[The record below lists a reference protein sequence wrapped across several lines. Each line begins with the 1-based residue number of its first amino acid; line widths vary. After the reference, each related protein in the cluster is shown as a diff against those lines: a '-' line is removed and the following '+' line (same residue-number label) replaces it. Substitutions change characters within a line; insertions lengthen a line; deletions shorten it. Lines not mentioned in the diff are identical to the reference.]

1 MSSIPFVFCS
11 SIALRDDYMFT
22 IHDNLYI
29 LLKGKEQMLNDVV
42 DMLIFI
48 TCDRLLYKS
57 QYLQ

>member
-1 MSSIPFVFCS
+1 
-11 SIALRDDYMFT
+11 MFT